1 VVIKVQFNS
10 SQPIYRQI
18 IDSYKKKLVRGE
30 LKTGDKILSQR
41 EYAANVRVNPN
52 TVQRAYREMENMQMV
67 ETVRGQGTFV
77 TATGELIAQIKQ
89 EMARKVIDYFV
100 GEMSSLG
107 YTRQQMVEMLLQE
120 SDYKGG
126 QEK

>member
-1 VVIKVQFNS
+1 MQFNS